1 MPQLTSN
8 QTIRLSEDRTI
19 VVEAAHFLEQ
29 LSQNLDG
36 IISNALIEEN
46 NELAERLI
54 LPFMQSKKL
63 AKALIDSQE
72 NGFES

>member
-1 MPQLTSN
+1 MPMLTSN
-8 QTIRLSEDRTI
+8 TAIRLSDEQTI
-19 VVEAAHFLEQ
+19 VVEAAHFLDQ

-36 IISNALIEEN
+36 IICNALIEEN

-63 AKALIDSQE
+63 ARALIDSQE
-72 NGFES
+72 NIF